1 MVQPWML
8 RVGIGM
14 NKGNRPERG
23 IFCSVNT
30 QGNFWILLHLH
41 LCLLI
46 FSLSRLNVLCPL
58 LQMLIRFNC
67 ILSSTNLCLAPFLMY
82 ALLLPP
88 LLLNMFL
95 L

>member
-1 MVQPWML
+1 
-8 RVGIGM
+8 M

-23 IFCSVNT
+23 IFCSVNI
-30 QGNFWILLHLH
+30 QGNSWILLHLH

-46 FSLSRLNVLCPL
+46 ISLSLLNVLCPL
-58 LQMLIRFNC
+58 LQMLIRFDCTLTSN
-67 ILSSTNLCLAPFLMY
+67 NLCLAPFLMY
-82 ALLLPP
+82 ALLPPP